1 MRTIVGKGLSVA
13 FLSCLFALH
22 ALATNAPTNLNTAA
36 TSSSQVSLSWT
47 DNATD
52 ESGYTFAFDTNSALS
67 APTYVYAGGANT
79 TSYAHTGRSAAT
91 TYYYKI
97 KAEGSPDSTWTSVKG
112 ATTMPASLAASVV
125 SSSQINLTWSGNS
138 GNTSIVGYT
147 IASATN
153 SSFSGA
159 VYTYVNGA
167 GATSYS
173 HTGLYAGTTYYYK
186 IKAEGTSDSY
196 DSPFTASINATTSS
210 AAPNAPSNLSALTY
224 SSSRIDLSWTDNSS
238 NETGFE
244 VMRATDSG
252 FTQGLVWIGGIQASS
267 YSDTGLS
274 ASTTYYYKVRAEG
287 ATQDSAYSSSSNA
300 TTNASG
306 DSIPTAPSNMAATAV
321 SSTQVNLTWTDNSS
335 NETGFEVKRA
345 TDSGFTQNVVWIGG
359 IQGTSYANTGLAPST
374 TYYYKVRA
382 EGTAGKSAYSSSVS
396 ATTGGVSGT
405 PISAHF
411 FGINA
416 WMPYQIGAHKYYG
429 SLESKWA
436 TVQASGAQIV
446 RYGGN
451 GVDHYADPT
460 WVDPSDSS
468 KSTMS
473 QYLTLVDAMRSN
485 GMEPVL
491 QVPFY
496 NTFSASQAADIVYY
510 VNVTHGRAV
519 KYWVIANEPNL
530 SGTGYGSGYTSASQV
545 AAYFKP
551 FASAMKA
558 VDPSI
563 KIIGPETAG
572 YHSTILNGLTDC
584 GAADDITGTDA
595 SGRYYV
601 DILSFHIYPFSGT
614 QSRSQVISNLMG
626 TGGFN
631 DNLTSLQSRLA
642 TCNSYH
648 GRTGS
653 NALQMA
659 VTEANIDWQNPAG
672 ESDVLGG
679 LGAKSF
685 IGGQFWAEMMGIGM
699 RQGADFLTFWS
710 IIEGNGLSYLASDG
724 TKLPTY
730 YHFQM
735 MAQNFR
741 GSSVVTTDTQA
752 NVKAFGAKDV
762 DQIAVM
768 ILNQELSTNFAYTVR
783 LNTGTVTGSNPLKVS
798 VDAGVAVE
806 STGTVNA
813 QSSLVLIFD
822 TSGTLKKKI
831 EYKLTGHADSGLPPA
846 VTVY

>member
-1 MRTIVGKGLSVA
+1 MRTILGRGLSVTFLAVLFQLQA
-13 FLSCLFALH
+13 F
-22 ALATNAPTNLNTAA
+22 ATNAPTNLNATA
-36 TSSSQVSLSWT
+36 SSSTQVSLSWT

-97 KAEGSPDSTWTSVKG
+97 KAEGTPDSTWTSVKG

-147 IASATN
+147 VAWATN

-173 HTGLYAGTTYYYK
+173 HTGLYAGTAYFYK
-186 IKAEGTSDSY
+186 IKAEGTSDPY
-196 DSPFTASINATTSS
+196 DSPFTSSITATTSS
-210 AAPNAPSNLSALTY
+210 AAPNAPSSLSALTY

-238 NETGFE
+238 NESGFE
-244 VMRATDSG
+244 VLRATDSG
-252 FTQGLVWIGGIQASS
+252 FTQNLLWTGGIHASA
-267 YSDTGLS
+267 YSDNGLS

-287 ATQDSAYSSSSNA
+287 TTQDSAYSNSANA

-306 DSIPTAPSNMAATAV
+306 DSIPAAPSGMAATAV
-321 SSTQVNLTWTDNSS
+321 SGTQVNLTWTDNSS

-345 TDSGFTQNVVWIGG
+345 TDSGFTANVVWIGN
-359 IQGTSYANTGLAPST
+359 IQGASYANTGLSPST

-396 ATTGGVSGT
+396 VTTSGSGI
-405 PISAHF
+405 PAHF

-473 QYLTLVDAMRSN
+473 QYVTMVDSIRSN

-491 QVPFY
+491 QVPVY
-496 NTFSASQAADIVYY
+496 GTLFSASQAADIVRY
-510 VNVTHGRAV
+510 VNVTNGRAV
-519 KYWVIANEPNL
+519 KYWIIGNEPNL

-563 KIIGPETAG
+563 KIIGPETAW
-572 YHSTILNGLTDC
+572 YDTTIINGLTDC

-601 DILSFHIYPFSGT
+601 DILSFHTYPFNGT
-614 QSRSQVISNLMG
+614 QSRSQVIADLMS
-626 TGGFN
+626 TNGFN
-631 DNLTSLQSRLA
+631 DDLAALKARLA
-642 TCNSYH
+642 TCNTFHS
-648 GRTGS
+648 RAGS

-659 VTEANIDWQNPAG
+659 VTEANIDYQNPAS
-672 ESDVLGG
+672 EANVLGG
-679 LGAKSF
+679 VGAKSF
-685 IGGQFWAEMMGIGM
+685 LGGQFWAEMLGIGM
-699 RQGADFLTFWS
+699 RQGVDFITFWS
-710 IIEGNGLSYLASDG
+710 TIEGNGLSYLTSDG
-724 TKLPTY
+724 LTKLPTY

-741 GSSVVTTDTQA
+741 GSSVVTTDTQT

-768 ILNQELSTNFAYTVR
+768 IMNEELSTNFNYRVR
-783 LNTGTVTGSNPLKVS
+783 LDTGTVTGSESLKVS
-798 VDAGVAVE
+798 VDAAVAAE
-806 STGTVNA
+806 STGTINA
-813 QSSLVLIFD
+813 QSSIVLVFD
-822 TSGTLKKKI
+822 TSGVLKKKI
-831 EYKLTGHADSGLPPA
+831 EYKLTGHADSNLPPA
-846 VTVY
+846 VTTY